1 MPKSISVNEEAD
13 FVKKAI
19 CFIEN
24 KMQRSKNTKCLKML
38 HGVNKDEKHFLE
50 KRKIALKKSMQNA
63 AKRGKCFK
71 IMRQKNSKYAIF
83 F

>member
-1 MPKSISVNEEAD
+1 MPKSILVNEEAD

-24 KMQRSKNTKCLKML
+24 KMYRSKNTKCLKML

-50 KRKIALKKSMQNA
+50 KRKIALRKNGQNT
-63 AKRGKCFK
+63 AKQGKIKKCFK
-71 IMRQKNSKYAIF
+71 IMRQKNSK
-83 F
+83 